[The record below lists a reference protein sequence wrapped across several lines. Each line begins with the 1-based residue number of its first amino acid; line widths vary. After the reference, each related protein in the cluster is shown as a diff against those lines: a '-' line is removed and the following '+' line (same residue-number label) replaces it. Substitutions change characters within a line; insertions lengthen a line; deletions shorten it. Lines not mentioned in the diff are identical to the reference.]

1 MAGEASGTLLAV
13 SGSWSREQCH
23 SAWKSKRTGSISGGF
38 PSGSTTPPY
47 HIDTGRIT
55 RAASWR
61 YGFGRRAVAIHKE
74 FQCFVMH
81 LNQFA
86 CRTTNR
92 VGTGRRAMQTKRHW
106 LDYDPVALAVLVIG
120 IGAIELLALSI

>member
-1 MAGEASGTLLAV
+1 MAGKAGGTLLAV
-13 SGSWSREQCH
+13 SGSWSLEQCR
-23 SAWKSKRTGSISGGF
+23 SAWKSKRTRSVSRGF
-38 PSGSTTPPY
+38 PSGSRTRLY

-55 RAASWR
+55 RAASWP

-74 FQCFVMH
+74 FQGFVMH

-86 CRTTNR
+86 CRTTNKT
-92 VGTGRRAMQTKRHW
+92 GTGRRTMQTKRYW

>member
-13 SGSWSREQCH
+13 SGSWSLEQCH
-23 SAWKSKRTGSISGGF
+23 SGWNSKRMGSVSRGF
-38 PSGSTTPPY
+38 PSRSKTPLY

-55 RAASWR
+55 RAASWP

-74 FQCFVMH
+74 FQCLARY
-81 LNQFA
+81 LNLLPA
-86 CRTTNR
+86 GPTNKA
-92 VGTGRRAMQTKRHW
+92 GTGRRTMQTKRYW